1 MKQSLEFILYGGM
14 MVAVCAHG
22 QDATTSAMQAAQQA
36 TDAGIQANQQAIAQ
50 MQRDSDQAAA
60 QAQRNMDEAQR
71 NAQASAPIL
80 SMTQQPKFSADSGR
94 VAGGT
99 LLRLT
104 CPTHYAVIYYTTD
117 GWTPTTAS
125 TRYTGPIEIDRDTA
139 IQAIAIAPNMAK
151 SFVARAEF
159 QVAGGKPEAVP
170 PVTTD
175 GVLRIGTPLRL
186 VTTTAVDSKTAQ
198 VGDKLTLKLEQD
210 VMVGDR
216 VAIAKGTTVEA
227 TITQADPAG
236 HVGVP
241 GDLVFEVREL
251 VADGIKV
258 PLRGGETL
266 EGPNHYKKTI
276 GFLFV
281 PVVGVAGL
289 ATHGG
294 QAAIQ
299 PGMPVT
305 VSVRSDTP
313 LTPMASR

>member
-1 MKQSLEFILYGGM
+1 MKLAPGVILLGGM
-14 MVAVCAHG
+14 LAAGAAHG
-22 QDATTSAMQAAQQA
+22 QDAATSAMQAAQQA
-36 TDAGIQANQQAIAQ
+36 TDAAMQANQQAIAQ

-71 NAQASAPIL
+71 NAQQAAPIL

-125 TRYTGPIEIDRDTA
+125 TRYTGPIEIGRDTT

-151 SFVARAEF
+151 SFVARAEY
-159 QVAGGKPEAVP
+159 QVAGSRPEGVQPLA
-170 PVTTD
+170 TD
-175 GVLRIGTPLRL
+175 GVLRAGTPLQMS
-186 VTTTAVDSKTAQ
+186 TAAALDSKTAR
-198 VGDKLTLKLEQD
+198 VGDKLPLRLDQD

-216 VAIAKGTTVEA
+216 VAIAKGTVVEA

-258 PLRGGETL
+258 PLQGGETL
-266 EGPNHYKKTI
+266 EGPNRYKKTI
-276 GFLFV
+276 GILLV

-289 ATHGG
+289 ATKGG

-305 VSVRSDTP
+305 VSVKSDTP
-313 LTPMASR
+313 LTPTASR